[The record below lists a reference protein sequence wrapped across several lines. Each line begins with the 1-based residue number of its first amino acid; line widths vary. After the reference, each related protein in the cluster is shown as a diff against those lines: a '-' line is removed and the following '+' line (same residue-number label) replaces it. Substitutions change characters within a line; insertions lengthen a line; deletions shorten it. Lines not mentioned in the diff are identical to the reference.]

1 MPRPKGSKNKV
12 HTPRAA
18 RTAKNKI
25 DYAALIAEKTAAK
38 EQAEATVAAL
48 TANIDELKAQ
58 LKTARKVAMKLFRT
72 FFALCSV
79 SVSITRP
86 IASTTYE
93 TKAAENAKKAE
104 AEAVLKKLLASGM
117 SAEEI
122 VSKLQ

>member
-25 DYAALIAEKTAAK
+25 DYALIAEKTAAK

-58 LKTARKVAMKLFRT
+58 LKTAKAAVKAATKELT
-72 FFALCSV
+72 KAE
-79 SVSITRP
+79 TKK
-86 IASTTYE
+86 AAAE

>member
-18 RTAKNKI
+18 HTAKNKI

-58 LKTARKVAMKLFRT
+58 LKTATKELTKAETKK
-72 FFALCSV
+72 A
-79 SVSITRP
+79 
-86 IASTTYE
+86 AAE

>member
-58 LKTARKVAMKLFRT
+58 LKTAKAAVKAATKELT
-72 FFALCSV
+72 KAE
-79 SVSITRP
+79 TKK
-86 IASTTYE
+86 AAAE

-122 VSKLQ
+122 VSKLQRFLGA

>member
-58 LKTARKVAMKLFRT
+58 LKTAKAAVKAATKELT
-72 FFALCSV
+72 KA
-79 SVSITRP
+79 
-86 IASTTYE
+86 AAAE

>member
-58 LKTARKVAMKLFRT
+58 LKTAKAAVKAATKELT
-72 FFALCSV
+72 KA
-79 SVSITRP
+79 
-86 IASTTYE
+86 E
-93 TKAAENAKKAE
+93 TKKGCCRDQSCRERKEGRSRGCAEKTAGQWHVCRRDRLQAAVIFGA
-104 AEAVLKKLLASGM
+104 
-117 SAEEI
+117 
-122 VSKLQ
+122 

>member
-58 LKTARKVAMKLFRT
+58 LKTA
-72 FFALCSV
+72 
-79 SVSITRP
+79 
-86 IASTTYE
+86 
-93 TKAAENAKKAE
+93 KAAVKAATKELTENAKKAE

>member
-58 LKTARKVAMKLFRT
+58 LKTAKAAVKAATKELT
-72 FFALCSV
+72 KA
-79 SVSITRP
+79 
-86 IASTTYE
+86 E
-93 TKAAENAKKAE
+93 TKKAAAETKEGRSRGCAE
-104 AEAVLKKLLASGM
+104 KTAGQRHVCRRDRLQAAVIFGA
-117 SAEEI
+117 
-122 VSKLQ
+122 